1 MILKDRTEIENR
13 IKGITAE
20 NNERIVNIEEKDIEP
35 LLLCNEL
42 ALIEAEAE
50 DMANLAVSVLKDI
63 KEIDCSNSKNVI
75 LTISCSRSY
84 GLSMVDMEKLSCV
97 MHTFNEGTELMWGVS
112 YNNTMPMNK
121 VKVSLVVG
129 K

>member
-97 MHTFNEGTELMWGVS
+97 MHSFNEGTELMWGVS

>member
-13 IKGITAE
+13 IKGITSE

-97 MHTFNEGTELMWGVS
+97 MHSFNEGTELMWGVS

>member
-97 MHTFNEGTELMWGVS
+97 MHSFNEGTELMWGVS
-112 YNNTMPMNK
+112 YNNIMPMNK